1 MLLLSLGMEERELA
15 AAAGRDVGETN
26 RPCPR
31 AQGTN
36 VKAVGVGTPGG
47 EGRKLITRGKRG
59 EREED
64 AERGL

>member
-15 AAAGRDVGETN
+15 AAAGRDVGE
-26 RPCPR
+26 RIVPAR
-31 AQGTN
+31 
-36 VKAVGVGTPGG
+36 VRKERMLGVGTPGG